1 MVEMILFI
9 VSLVGFAFSCRFF
22 LKAVITPVPIF
33 NTSGFSK
40 SALRLQKSYTAC
52 ALGVMTAL
60 FLSSLVLSM
69 IEVYFTL

>member
-1 MVEMILFI
+1 MVEIVLFI

-22 LKAVITPVPIF
+22 LRAVITPVPVF

-40 SALRLQKSYTAC
+40 SALRLQKIYVAG

-69 IEVYFTL
+69 IEVYFAL

>member
-1 MVEMILFI
+1 MVEMLFFI
-9 VSLVGFAFSCRFF
+9 ASLVGFAFSCRFL

-40 SALRLQKSYTAC
+40 SALRLQKYYLVG
-52 ALGVMTAL
+52 ALGVMTAI
-60 FLSSLVLSM
+60 FLSSLVFSM